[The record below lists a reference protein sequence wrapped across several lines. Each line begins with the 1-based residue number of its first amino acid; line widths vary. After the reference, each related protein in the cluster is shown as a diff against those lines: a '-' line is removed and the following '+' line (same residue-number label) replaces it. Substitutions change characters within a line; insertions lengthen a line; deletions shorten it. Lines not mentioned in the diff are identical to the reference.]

1 MTATRTPRLRRLQ
14 FALAQGQR
22 APNPA
27 RNPGV
32 VAGGDLDARRTR
44 VCDVPIAKLIP
55 ATFGAVP
62 THGRQHW
69 QSSQRNC
76 SANSYARAEICKTCK
91 FHKKCWTSIFQ
102 RVMGLQI
109 LFAKLEHQNGHCRLC
124 RVSTEGQNLS
134 GQLAALKAAGADT
147 IYREKVSGVR
157 ANRPQL
163 AKLMAGLGAGDVVVV
178 TKLDR
183 LGRSTRELLDLI
195 DRISKAGASFR
206 SLGDPLWD
214 TGSSQGRLLSTMLA
228 AIAEFERE
236 LIRERTGEG
245 RKRAMAAGVKFGRKR
260 KLSDYQRAEA
270 VKRRAAGETLASIA
284 KSYAVDI
291 SMISRLQA

>member
-1 MTATRTPRLRRLQ
+1 LLVKQ
-14 FALAQGQR
+14 FQW
-22 APNPA
+22 
-27 RNPGV
+27 V
-32 VAGGDLDARRTR
+32 YDL
-44 VCDVPIAKLIP
+44 
-55 ATFGAVP
+55 
-62 THGRQHW
+62 H
-69 QSSQRNC
+69 
-76 SANSYARAEICKTCK
+76 
-91 FHKKCWTSIFQ
+91 
-102 RVMGLQI
+102 I
-109 LFAKLEHQNGHCRLC
+109 LFVKQEHQMAVVGYA
-124 RVSTEGQNLS
+124 RVSTQDQNLS
-134 GQLAALKAAGADT
+134 GQLAALKAAGATT
-147 IYREKVSGVR
+147 IYREKISGVR
-157 ANRPQL
+157 ADRPQL
-163 AKLMAGLGAGDVVVV
+163 AKLMAALGANDVVVV

-195 DRISKAGASFR
+195 DRIGKTGASFR

-284 KSYAVDI
+284 KSYAVDV